1 MAERLRQLCQAI
13 GAKAAVR
20 DCGLWL
26 LTGQR
31 LESRLRSVES
41 LGLAA
46 EAVKLV
52 QILTGGRYAP
62 NEKAAS
68 YDHEATVA
76 ALTEIRQLLSKD
88 SRPSGHGRLLSM

>member
-1 MAERLRQLCQAI
+1 MAGRLRQLCQAM

-20 DCGLWL
+20 
-26 LTGQR
+26 
-31 LESRLRSVES
+31 
-41 LGLAA
+41 LAA

-76 ALTEIRQLLSKD
+76 ALTEIRQLLSKELGKHIPPG
-88 SRPSGHGRLLSM
+88 SLL